1 MMKKNGYQKFEERET
16 LKRAKE
22 LNLNLID
29 SIDSYNKIPK
39 SDLDERIEGLKK
51 VMQCFEDLKEEVF
64 DIDENAYTTFRDKL
78 NYLEFRKGYIQ
89 NYGLEEYDINE
100 VRREAEEIAKR
111 HQNNRGENGE
121 ER

>member
-16 LKRAKE
+16 LKRTKE

-51 VMQCFEDLKEEVF
+51 VMQCFEDLKEEAF
-64 DIDENAYTTFRDKL
+64 DIDENAYATFRDKL

>member
-1 MMKKNGYQKFEERET
+1 MMKKNGYPKFEERET
-16 LKRAKE
+16 LKRTKE

-51 VMQCFEDLKEEVF
+51 VMQCFEDLKEEAF
-64 DIDENAYTTFRDKL
+64 DIDENAYATFRDKL

>member
-39 SDLDERIEGLKK
+39 SDLDKRIEGLKK
-51 VMQCFEDLKEEVF
+51 VIQCFEDLKEEAF
-64 DIDENAYTTFRDKL
+64 DIDENAYATFRDEL